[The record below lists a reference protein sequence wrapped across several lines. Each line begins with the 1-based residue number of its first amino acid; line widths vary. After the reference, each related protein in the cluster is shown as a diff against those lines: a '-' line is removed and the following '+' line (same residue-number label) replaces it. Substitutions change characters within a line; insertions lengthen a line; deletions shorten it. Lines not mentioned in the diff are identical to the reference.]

1 MWVQWSEERRSQ
13 HYEALLC
20 SIPQVLEYSKSKSAV
35 QKPGNYGKNK
45 RRARLPETELFIER
59 ADIEDVSEN
68 NITLPAANKKAAGYS
83 KSVEQV
89 CIQIKRV
96 IDLLDWNLI
105 RDFIIEVLN
114 TSYCWYSYEFKGRSK
129 AISTFS
135 LSVKTENLELHY
147 FLKNPSVRR
156 CKQCWIAFNATN
168 ILLVKTVGTR
178 EITDKTGSKK

>member
-1 MWVQWSEERRSQ
+1 M
-13 HYEALLC
+13 
-20 SIPQVLEYSKSKSAV
+20 LEYSKSKSAV

-96 IDLLDWNLI
+96 IDLLD
-105 RDFIIEVLN
+105 
-114 TSYCWYSYEFKGRSK
+114 
-129 AISTFS
+129 
-135 LSVKTENLELHY
+135 
-147 FLKNPSVRR
+147 
-156 CKQCWIAFNATN
+156 
-168 ILLVKTVGTR
+168 
-178 EITDKTGSKK
+178 